1 MFKNLGMHENQKG
14 AKSMGVRKNGGAKN
28 KGVKI
33 KGARKFKGIRNFYES
48 LSESS
53 EPRLFCKN
61 NNRESNKNK

>member
-33 KGARKFKGIRNFYES
+33 KGARKFKGIRYTYSYNSIIWYAFLES
-48 LSESS
+48 I
-53 EPRLFCKN
+53 R
-61 NNRESNKNK
+61 